1 MLYTPWRNEN
11 KDLIQDRETFQERYE
26 QLKNTIAHNK
36 RQYDYHAEVLDDAI
50 ENVELEEFVDV
61 APNTQH
67 RDEQDQ
73 EIGTKPSPLFGC
85 FDPGTN
91 KQHNQY
97 DLMDDIGIFPRTN
110 DDEDLVVKRMTDDD
124 FRKLVRSLNVK
135 QMEFFYHV
143 LNSIKTS
150 DEALRLFFKWWG
162 WRWQNYSY

>member
-1 MLYTPWRNEN
+1 M
-11 KDLIQDRETFQERYE
+11 
-26 QLKNTIAHNK
+26 
-36 RQYDYHAEVLDDAI
+36 LDDAI

-97 DLMDDIGIFPRTN
+97 ELMDDIGIFSRTN

-150 DEALRLFFKWWG
+150 DEALRLFLSGGAGVGKTTVTNALYEALIRYLNSIPG
-162 WRWQNYSY
+162 ENPEDIKVLK

>member
-1 MLYTPWRNEN
+1 
-11 KDLIQDRETFQERYE
+11 
-26 QLKNTIAHNK
+26 
-36 RQYDYHAEVLDDAI
+36 VLDDAI

-97 DLMDDIGIFPRTN
+97 ELMDDIGIFSRTN

-150 DEALRLFFKWWG
+150 DEALQLF
-162 WRWQNYSY
+162 